1 MATVPM
7 LAGVGLMMVCCSSSS
22 VMMMGGGEET
32 PDPVV
37 PKKTQEQI
45 KADEAKAALD
55 TIKADPDATPAEVA
69 TAQLEA
75 DNAQATAAAA
85 PAPAAAAPAPA
96 AAAPA
101 PAPTPAPAPATAPAV
116 AGYDYSKDDIDG
128 QYADTDASTRDNC
141 GTHCKNNNH
150 GKNDVFTCEAFIFR
164 EEPKLCRLY
173 DNAQITNVDIS
184 DTAYEVYRATGAETG
199 ADYTESCD
207 DLGGGVRVR
216 HNSGVD
222 LNSCKKKCRVD
233 ASCKGFIHKP
243 LGFCQLH
250 DNNDPYGVDVCGAG
264 YRVFRK

>member
-1 MATVPM
+1 MTAVPM
-7 LAGVGLMMVCCSSSS
+7 LAGVGLMMVCCSSLSS
-22 VMMMGGGEET
+22 FMMMGGGEE
-32 PDPVV
+32 DPIV
-37 PKKTQEQI
+37 PKKTPEQI

-55 TIKADPDATPAEVA
+55 TLKADPDATPAEVA
-69 TAQLEA
+69 AAQLEA
-75 DNAQATAAAA
+75 DNTQATAAAS
-85 PAPAAAAPAPA
+85 
-96 AAAPA
+96 A

>member
-1 MATVPM
+1 MAAVPM
-7 LAGVGLMMVCCSSSS
+7 LAGVGLLMVCCSSLSAFT
-22 VMMMGGGEET
+22 MMG
-32 PDPVV
+32 DDDDKKKKKDDDSDSDV
-37 PKKTQEQI
+37 PKTPEQI

-55 TIKADPDATPAEVA
+55 TLKADPDATPAEVA
-69 TAQLEA
+69 AAQLEA
-75 DNAQATAAAA
+75 DNTQATADADADA
-85 PAPAAAAPAPA
+85 DDPGVD
-96 AAAPA
+96 
-101 PAPTPAPAPATAPAV
+101 TPAPAV

-150 GKNDVFTCEAFIFR
+150 GKNDVFTCEAFVFR

-222 LNSCKKKCRVD
+222 LNLCKKKCRED

>member
-1 MATVPM
+1 MAAVPM
-7 LAGVGLMMVCCSSSS
+7 LAGVGLLMVCCSSLSAFT
-22 VMMMGGGEET
+22 MMG
-32 PDPVV
+32 DDDDKKKKKDDDSDSDV
-37 PKKTQEQI
+37 PKTPEQI

-55 TIKADPDATPAEVA
+55 TLKADPDATPAEVA
-69 TAQLEA
+69 AAQLEA
-75 DNAQATAAAA
+75 DNTQATADADADA
-85 PAPAAAAPAPA
+85 DDPGVDTPAPAAAALE
-96 AAAPA
+96 
-101 PAPTPAPAPATAPAV
+101 V

-150 GKNDVFTCEAFIFR
+150 GKNDVFTCEAFVFR

-222 LNSCKKKCRVD
+222 LNLCKKKCRED

-250 DNNDPYGVDVCGAG
+250 DNNDPYGADVCGAG